1 MSDLAAFTV
10 RSIPGSYGLPL
21 IGNLMDRMD
30 YFWLEGRDKFF
41 QNRMAKY
48 QSTVFRANVPAS
60 APLFGGSDP
69 RVIAIVDSAA
79 FTTLFDISLVEK
91 KDVLVGD
98 YLPSL
103 DYTGGMRV
111 LAYLDPSE
119 PQHSSIKSFLLD
131 NLRRSAKTWVPDLQ
145 SSLEPLW
152 STLEKD
158 VQEKGSA
165 GVLLPLQKFLFSFLS
180 KVLLGADPAVDPEI
194 AKNGHFIIDK
204 WLAPQLVPTVGTGG
218 LIPYPLEEL
227 LLHSFPLP
235 FAFVR
240 GGYQKL
246 YDFILNH
253 AKDVLSI
260 AINEYGLTEAQ
271 ATHNLLYTLGFNAFG
286 GFSIFLP
293 SLISYIGKDP
303 RLQERLRTEVRD
315 VMNTHEGV
323 SFNAVSEMELLS
335 STVYEALRINPP
347 VAFQYGRARR
357 DFILKSHDCSYGVQ
371 AGELLCGFQPLAMR
385 DPKVF
390 EAPEEFRADR
400 FIKERGGEG
409 LIQYVYW
416 SNGPQTATPSVENK
430 QCVAK
435 DYVMATTRL
444 ILAELFMRYDSFQL
458 DNDSSSTI
466 TFLKRRS

>member
-1 MSDLAAFTV
+1 MSGKETFPV
-10 RSIPGSYGLPL
+10 RSIPGSYGLPV
-21 IGNLMDRMD
+21 IGNLMDRLD
-30 YFWLEGRDKFF
+30 YFRLEGPDKFF
-41 QNRMAKY
+41 RNRMAKY

-69 RVIAIVDSAA
+69 KVIAIVDSAA
-79 FTTLFDISLVEK
+79 FTTLFDVSLVEK

-103 DYTGGMRV
+103 NYTGGMRV

-119 PQHSSIKSFLLD
+119 PQHSSIKSFLMH
-131 NLRRSAKTWVPDLQ
+131 NLRRSSKTWVPELQ

-158 VQEKGSA
+158 VEDKGKVK
-165 GVLLPLQKFLFSFLS
+165 VLLPLQKFLFSFLS

-194 AKNGHFIIDK
+194 AKNGHCIIDK
-204 WLAPQLVPTVGTGG
+204 WLASMLVPTLGTGG
-218 LIPYPLEEL
+218 VIPYPFEEL
-227 LLHSFPLP
+227 LLHSFPFP
-235 FAFVR
+235 FALVR
-240 GGYQKL
+240 GDYEKL
-246 YDFILNH
+246 HGFILNH
-253 AKDVLSI
+253 AKEVLSI
-260 AINEYGLTEAQ
+260 GINEYGLTEAH
-271 ATHNLLYTLGFNAFG
+271 AAHNLLYALGFNAFG

-303 RLQERLRTEVRD
+303 GLQERLCSEVRD
-315 VMNTHEGV
+315 VMNAHEGM

-335 STVYEALRINPP
+335 STVYEALRMNPP
-347 VAFQYGRARR
+347 VPFQYGRARR
-357 DFILKSHDCSYGVQ
+357 DFNLKSHDCAYRVQ

-385 DPKVF
+385 DPRVF

-400 FIKERGGEG
+400 FTKERGGEA

-430 QCVAK
+430 QCAGK
-435 DYVMATTRL
+435 DYVVATTRL
-444 ILAELFMRYDSFQL
+444 ILADLFMRYDSFQL
-458 DNDSSSTI
+458 DKDSSSTI
-466 TFLKRRS
+466 TSLKRRS